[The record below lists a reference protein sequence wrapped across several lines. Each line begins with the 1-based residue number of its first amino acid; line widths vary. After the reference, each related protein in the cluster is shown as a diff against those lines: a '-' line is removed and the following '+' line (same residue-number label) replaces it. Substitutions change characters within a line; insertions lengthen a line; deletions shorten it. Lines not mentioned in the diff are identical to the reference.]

1 MKSKSGLMALGALA
15 ALLVLS
21 GPVRAATVASEG
33 TMVIAED
40 TAAAGQP
47 PAIRAMTDGE
57 KAAAGCVISTVA
69 TMGTVYAIG
78 PSEFIMVVVGGLIV
92 PSSSPVLVVG
102 LLGTIASMACGAGAA
117 ITPAVLWAVRQMGG
131 QDDQGGQKAA
141 VAPDPVRKGFAR
153 LGGGLSR
160 AVASLG
166 GAGDIV
172 VAEAPKA
179 AQ

>member
-1 MKSKSGLMALGALA
+1 
-15 ALLVLS
+15 
-21 GPVRAATVASEG
+21 
-33 TMVIAED
+33 
-40 TAAAGQP
+40 
-47 PAIRAMTDGE
+47 MTDGE

-117 ITPAVLWAVRQMGG
+117 ITPAVLWAVRQWG
-131 QDDQGGQKAA
+131 DQGGQKAA
-141 VAPDPVRKGFAR
+141 AAPDPVRKGLAR
-153 LGGGLSR
+153 LGSGLSR
-160 AVASLG
+160 TVASLG
-166 GAGDIV
+166 ARGDIL

>member
-21 GPVRAATVASEG
+21 GPVRAATVASER
-33 TMVIAED
+33 TLVIAED
-40 TAAAGQP
+40 TAAGDQP

-57 KAAAGCVISTVA
+57 KAAGGCVISTVA

-78 PSEFIMVVVGGLIV
+78 PSEFIMLVVGGLIV
-92 PSSSPVLVVG
+92 PSSSPVLFVG
-102 LLGTIASMACGAGAA
+102 LVSTIASMACGAGAA
-117 ITPAVLWAVRQMGG
+117 ITPAVLWLGRQIGG
-131 QDDQGGQKAA
+131 SGNQKGAA
-141 VAPDPVRKGFAR
+141 AADPVRKGFAR
-153 LGGGLSR
+153 LGTGLGH

-166 GAGDIV
+166 ARHDV
-172 VAEAPKA
+172 MVAA

>member
-1 MKSKSGLMALGALA
+1 MKSKSGLMTLGALA

-33 TMVIAED
+33 TMVVAEN
-40 TAAAGQP
+40 TADQP

-92 PSSSPVLVVG
+92 PSSSPVLFVG
-102 LLGTIASMACGAGAA
+102 LISTIASMACGAGAA
-117 ITPAVLWAVRQMGG
+117 ITPAALWVWRQLGDPG
-131 QDDQGGQKAA
+131 DQGGQKAA
-141 VAPDPVRKGFAR
+141 AAVDPVRKGLTR
-153 LGGGLSR
+153 LGSGLSH

-166 GAGDIV
+166 GRNDLV
-172 VAEAPKA
+172 MAEAPGA
-179 AQ
+179 R

>member
-1 MKSKSGLMALGALA
+1 MKSKSGFLALGALV

-21 GPVRAATVASEG
+21 GPVRAATGAAGG
-33 TMVIAED
+33 TMVLAEESAPAD
-40 TAAAGQP
+40 QP

-92 PSSSPVLVVG
+92 PSSSPVLFVG

-117 ITPAVLWAVRQMGG
+117 ITPAVLWFGRQFG
-131 QDDQGGQKAA
+131 DQGGRQAA
-141 VAPDPVRKGFAR
+141 APAADPVRKSFAR
-153 LGGGLSR
+153 LGSGLSR
-160 AVASLG
+160 VAAGLG
-166 GAGDIV
+166 GRDLL
-172 VAEAPKA
+172 VAEAPA
-179 AQ
+179 AE